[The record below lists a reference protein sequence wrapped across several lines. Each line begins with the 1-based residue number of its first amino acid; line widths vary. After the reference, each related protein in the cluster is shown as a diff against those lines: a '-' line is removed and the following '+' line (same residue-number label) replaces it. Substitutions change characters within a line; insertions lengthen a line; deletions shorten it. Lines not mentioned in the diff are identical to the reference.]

1 MINESAVNKHFKK
14 MWKKGQIFVED
25 SSPGYLISDVNLIL
39 RVPEGLRLFD
49 DRALFP
55 ELPPENKCYT
65 YGKLYSKLHGFLK
78 VGPEIEEL
86 IKNFLK
92 EDLAEIQATP
102 WRYED
107 AVLMHNNEKYLFVNQ
122 QFLNL
127 LAGNYTGYNNIE
139 RKDSPVIY
147 GDSKDIKKVFAVIM
161 PMRIDFTRED
171 CSKFPNIPELIE
183 ETKG

>member
-65 YGKLYSKLHGFLK
+65 YGKLRGFQK
-78 VGPEIEEL
+78 TGPKIEEL
-86 IKNFLK
+86 IKNFLE

-107 AVLMHNNEKYLFVNQ
+107 AVLMYNNEKHLFVDQ

-127 LAGNYTGYNNIE
+127 LNLVTNHIGYNNTK
-139 RKDSPVIY
+139 RTDSPIIY
-147 GDSKDIKKVFAVIM
+147 GDSKNLEEIFAVIM

-171 CSKFPNIPELIE
+171 CSKFPNIP
-183 ETKG
+183 

>member
-14 MWKKGQIFVED
+14 VWRDGQILVENSD
-25 SSPGYLISDVNLIL
+25 PGYLISDINLIL

-65 YGKLYSKLHGFLK
+65 YGKLRGFQK
-78 VGPEIEEL
+78 NGPKIEEL

-102 WRYED
+102 WRHED

-127 LAGNYTGYNNIE
+127 LNLVTNHIGYNDTK
-139 RKDSPVIY
+139 RTDSPVIY
-147 GDSKDIKKVFAVIM
+147 GDSKDVKKVFAVIM
-161 PMRIDFTRED
+161 PMRIDFTSED
-171 CSKFPNIPELIE
+171 SNRFPNIPEIIE

>member
-14 MWKKGQIFVED
+14 VWRDGQILVEGSD
-25 SSPGYLISDVNLIL
+25 PGYLISDINIIL
-39 RVPEGLRLFD
+39 RVSKDLKLFN

-65 YGKLYSKLHGFLK
+65 YGKLRGFQK
-78 VGPEIEEL
+78 NGPKIEEL
-86 IKNFLK
+86 MKHLLE

-102 WRYED
+102 WRYEN
-107 AVLMHNNEKYLFVNQ
+107 AVLMYNDEKHLFVNQ

-127 LAGNYTGYNNIE
+127 LANSHTGYNNTK
-139 RKDSPVIY
+139 RTDSPVIY
-147 GDSKDIKKVFAVIM
+147 GDSKDVKKVFAVIM

-171 CSKFPNIPELIE
+171 CSKFPNIPEIIE

>member
-14 MWKKGQIFVED
+14 VWRDGQILVENSD
-25 SSPGYLISDVNLIL
+25 PGYLISDTILIL
-39 RVPEGLRLFD
+39 RVSKDLKLFN

-65 YGKLYSKLHGFLK
+65 YSKLRGFQK
-78 VGPEIEEL
+78 DGPKIEEL
-86 IKNFLK
+86 MKRFLK

-122 QFLNL
+122 RFLNL
-127 LAGNYTGYNNIE
+127 LNLVTNHIGYNNTK
-139 RKDSPVIY
+139 RTDSPIIY
-147 GDSKDIKKVFAVIM
+147 GNSKDVKKVFAVIM
-161 PMRIDFTRED
+161 PLQIDFTRED
-171 CSKFPNIPELIE
+171 YSKFPHIPELIE

>member
-14 MWKKGQIFVED
+14 VWRDGQILVENSD
-25 SSPGYLISDVNLIL
+25 PGYLISDINIIL
-39 RVPEGLRLFD
+39 RVSKGLKLFN

-55 ELPPENKCYT
+55 ELPPENKCYI
-65 YGKLYSKLHGFLK
+65 YSKLRGFQK
-78 VGPEIEEL
+78 DGPGIEEL
-86 IKNFLK
+86 MKRFLK

-127 LAGNYTGYNNIE
+127 LNLVTNHIGYNNTK
-139 RKDSPVIY
+139 RTDSPIIY
-147 GDSKDIKKVFAVIM
+147 GDSKDVKKVFAVIM
-161 PMRIDFTRED
+161 PLRIAFTSED
-171 CSKFPNIPELIE
+171 SNRFPNIPELI
-183 ETKG
+183 TGVTV